1 MSTVKVI
8 NIPKHD
14 HDHLLGKESPH
25 NHVIQLTCL
34 IVFIIVL
41 VLDSFVFKFSIG
53 ITGFVSLWIR
63 LIMTLPLI
71 LIGIIIIRST
81 EKMLFHQT
89 QSGVI
94 DRGLFAYV
102 RHPLYLGVLL
112 IYFGFVLG
120 SFSIL
125 SFVTFVLIFFVY
137 NYLAIFEEKDLERM
151 FGDEYLQYK
160 KRVSRWFP
168 RFWN

>member
-1 MSTVKVI
+1 V
-8 NIPKHD
+8 
-14 HDHLLGKESPH
+14 
-25 NHVIQLTCL
+25 
-34 IVFIIVL
+34 
-41 VLDSFVFKFSIG
+41 G
-53 ITGFVSLWIR
+53 ITGYAPLWIR
-63 LIMTLPLI
+63 LMMTLALI
-71 LIGIIIIRST
+71 LIGIIILRSA
-81 EKMLFHQT
+81 EKMLFHET

-112 IYFGFVLG
+112 IYLGFVLG

-125 SFVTFVLIFFVY
+125 SFVAFVLIFFVY

-151 FGDEYLQYK
+151 FGEEYLQYK

-168 RFWN
+168 RFWNYRALFYLLR

>member
-1 MSTVKVI
+1 MKVRCI
-8 NIPKHD
+8 LEHE

-25 NHVIQLTCL
+25 NHIIQLACL
-34 IVFIIVL
+34 IVFIIIL
-41 VLDSFVFKFSIG
+41 VLDSFVFKFSVG
-53 ITGFVSLWIR
+53 ITGYVSLWIR
-63 LIMTLPLI
+63 LIMTLALI
-71 LIGIIIIRST
+71 LIGIIIIRSA
-81 EKMLFHQT
+81 EKMLFHET

-112 IYFGFVLG
+112 IYLGFVLG
-120 SFSIL
+120 SFSII
-125 SFVTFVLIFFVY
+125 SFVAFVLIFFVY

-151 FGDEYLQYK
+151 FGEEYLQYK